1 MAVAIVGKCL
11 KNKMSLLFKHFKLPH
26 LTIRR
31 RLALLF
37 LFLIFLPLFAYRFA
51 LDLQNLLL
59 ENQANSQLHTVK
71 HLALILQERPDLW
84 GQTLATQ
91 QVLPHLDLNSGSI
104 WLVNTQGKTSY
115 VMGNLQYQE
124 NNNNNPFYWL
134 GKSLITGLN
143 QLLNQQNSTNLNP
156 YPEASLIG
164 LGLNHK
170 TGQQYRLNDQNK
182 PVSLMSASPI
192 YSNEKLAGV
201 LIYEQSLSTLFNQT
215 LSHFYYLIGLASSVL
230 LVFSLGILF
239 YATSLSRRILQL
251 SNEVKNLFH
260 PDGSLNHQGLT
271 KSQDQTQDEI
281 SQLRRQIAEL
291 WHQLLGYEKYLKQLP
306 KTLRHE
312 LHNPI
317 NRMSLA
323 LQKLKPQT
331 DLDLSHLE
339 SGINQLNHIINELSE
354 AQSFEQ
360 ALSKTQLQPIPILPR
375 LKQYFSQVEEG
386 LNSGQP
392 DLVALEIADIED
404 NLLVK
409 ADAFMLE
416 QLFDKLLDNAFEFND
431 LKQPIQIKI
440 YQQNQELIIEIIN
453 SGRPLPAGLESQIF
467 DGMVSVRK
475 EKGANELH
483 LGLGL
488 YLANLIA
495 KAHQA
500 ELSAQ
505 NIENGVSFKLSLP
518 IVG

>member
-1 MAVAIVGKCL
+1 MYARL
-11 KNKMSLLFKHFKLPH
+11 KLFRLPR

-51 LDLQNLLL
+51 LDFQNLLL

-124 NNNNNPFYWL
+124 NNNNNPFYLL
-134 GKSLITGLN
+134 GKGLITGLN
-143 QLLNQQNSTNLNP
+143 QVFEPQKLTNLSQHP
-156 YPEASLIG
+156 QTTLIS

-170 TGQQYRLNDQNK
+170 TGQEYRLNDKNQ

-201 LIYEQSLSTLFNQT
+201 LIYEQSLSTIFNQT
-215 LSHFYYLIGLASSVL
+215 LRHFYYLIGLASSVL
-230 LVFSLGILF
+230 LVFSLGILV
-239 YATSLSRRILQL
+239 YAASLSRRILQL
-251 SNEVKNLFH
+251 ASEVKNLFLA
-260 PDGSLNHQGLT
+260 DGSLNHQGL
-271 KSQDQTQDEI
+271 SQAKDNNQDEVA
-281 SQLRRQIAEL
+281 QLRNQIYQL
-291 WHQLLGYEKYLKQLP
+291 WHQLVGFEKYLKQLP

-323 LQKLKPQT
+323 LQNLKTQT
-331 DLDLSHLE
+331 DLDLSSLE
-339 SGINQLNHIINELSE
+339 TGINQLNHIISAISE

-360 ALSKTQLQPIPILPR
+360 LLSKTQLQPIEILPR
-375 LKQYFSQVEEG
+375 LKQYFSQVEQG
-386 LNSGQP
+386 LNSTQP
-392 DLVALEIADIED
+392 GLVRLEIAENCGKPII
-404 NLLVK
+404 K

-416 QLFDKLLDNAFEFND
+416 QLFDKLLDNAIEFND

-440 YQQNQELIIEIIN
+440 YQQNQELMIEIIN
-453 SGRPLPAGLESQIF
+453 SGKPLPAGFESQIF
-467 DGMVSVRK
+467 DGMVSVRT
-475 EKGANELH
+475 ENPAQLH

-500 ELSAQ
+500 KLGAA
-505 NIENGVSFKLSLP
+505 NIENGVSFKLALP
-518 IVG
+518 LLN